1 MLVDQTEAARS
12 KTGVANVVTGA
23 TLLGLAA
30 VFVKWGLS
38 GGATPITIGLYRMAF
53 ALPGIIWV
61 LRKQG
66 FGSGPG
72 AVWALFAGVAF
83 AGDLSLW
90 HESMRDTS
98 AANATFIICGL
109 TPVWVALFSVAF
121 YGTRYRVA
129 GWLGQLL
136 GVSGALLLALARGAR
151 VGTGQGELLAIL
163 ASLCYATFSLSI
175 SVSRRRISAR
185 QSLFWMSAGSL
196 ATFAVLESWLREPLS
211 GYSSLGWA
219 GLLGLGVV
227 IQLFA
232 WLLINRGL
240 GRINIAL
247 GTLGLSIQ
255 QVATPFFAAWLL
267 HEPLRLVGMFG
278 GTLIVAGI
286 YLVATGEQPH
296 KSKGTVVVN
305 DSPLR
310 T

>member
-1 MLVDQTEAARS
+1 VHVDQTKARFN
-12 KTGVANVVTGA
+12 TGLVNVVSGA

-61 LRKQG
+61 LRKRG
-66 FGSGPG
+66 LGSGRG

-121 YGTRYRVA
+121 YGTRYRA
-129 GWLGQLL
+129 LGWLGQLL

-151 VGTGQGELLAIL
+151 VGTGRGELLAIL
-163 ASLCYATFSLSI
+163 GSLCYATFSLTI
-175 SVSRRRISAR
+175 SRSRQRITAR
-185 QSLFWMSAGSL
+185 QALFWMSIGSL
-196 ATFAVLESWLREPLS
+196 STFTVLETWLREPLS
-211 GYSSLGWA
+211 GYSTLGWA
-219 GLLGLGVV
+219 GLIGLGLV

-247 GTLGLSIQ
+247 GTLGLSFQ

-267 HEPLRLVGMFG
+267 SEPLRLMGMLG

-286 YLVATGEQPH
+286 YLVATGEWVH
-296 KSKGTVVVN
+296 S
-305 DSPLR
+305 
-310 T
+310 

>member
-1 MLVDQTEAARS
+1 MQVDQTEAARS
-12 KTGVANVVTGA
+12 KAGVATVVTGA

-66 FGSGPG
+66 VGSGPG
-72 AVWALFAGVAF
+72 ATWALFAGVAF

-90 HESMRDTS
+90 HQSMRDTS
-98 AANATFIICGL
+98 AANATFIVCGL

-121 YGTRYRVA
+121 YGTRYRVL

-151 VGTGQGELLAIL
+151 VGTGRGELLAIL
-163 ASLCYATFSLSI
+163 ASFCYATFSLSI

-185 QSLFWMSAGSL
+185 QSLFWMSVGSL
-196 ATFAVLESWLREPLS
+196 STFAVLETWRREPLT
-211 GYSSLGWA
+211 GYSGLGWA
-219 GLLGLGVV
+219 GLVGLGLV

-247 GTLGLSIQ
+247 GTLGLSFQ
-255 QVATPFFAAWLL
+255 QVATPFFAAWFL
-267 HEPLRLVGMFG
+267 HEPLRVMGMCG

-286 YLVATGEQPH
+286 YFVTTGERPP
-296 KSKGTVVVN
+296 SSNSSAPGLST
-305 DSPLR
+305 D
-310 T
+310 